1 MEQDGKK
8 VLVPWDEYQG
18 LLKDSEALKEARE
31 ELKRDC
37 EERGLYVETK
47 FVVYYGGFHD
57 GPLQDINPR
66 LNIASKDETL
76 KAAQEEID
84 RMTLVAKNLNG
95 QVKEMEKTVNHLMK
109 RNLWQRIIN
118 KEIV

>member
-1 MEQDGKK
+1 MEQEEKR
-8 VLVPWDEYQG
+8 VILPWDEYQG
-18 LLKDSEALKEARE
+18 LLKDSEVLKEARE

-47 FVVYYGGFHD
+47 FTVYQGSFFD

-84 RMTLVAKNLNG
+84 RMALVAENFKER
-95 QVKEMEKTVNHLMK
+95 VEEMEKTIERLTK

-118 KEIV
+118 KEN